1 MEHALKLFEDYTEDK
16 NYSYVNGNIMKI
28 NTTNI
33 LDQYFTKVDVAKE
46 LYEKTK
52 KIISKYEND
61 LNDFTWLEP
70 SAGNG
75 TFYNLLPKNK
85 RLGVDIYP
93 LLPELIKS
101 DYLQFKLP
109 KNNRIIVIG
118 NPPFGHRGVIA
129 LDFINHSKDAEYV
142 CFILPMF
149 YESKGK
155 GSIKYRV
162 KGFNLI
168 HSERLNQ
175 NSFYNP
181 NTNKNVD
188 VKCVFQIWSKN
199 HKSEKN
205 EFSWYNNNGK
215 EPFSDIF
222 KVFTVSLAKNREC
235 GKRWIY
241 DEKADFYIS
250 STFHNQT
257 TIVDTFDEVKYKS
270 GIAVVFTTNNEELK
284 YKLINIFKNT
294 DWSKYGSLATNS
306 CYHLGK
312 SNIFQVVQDNI
323 HLIC

>member
-1 MEHALKLFEDYTEDK
+1 MEYTLKLLEDQKEEK

-28 NTTNI
+28 NTSNI

-52 KIISKYEND
+52 KIISKYEDN

-75 TFYNLLPKNK
+75 TFYNLLPKDK
-85 RLGVDIYP
+85 RLGVDINP
-93 LLPELIKS
+93 LLPEITKS
-101 DYLQFKLP
+101 DYLQFQLP
-109 KNNRIIVIG
+109 NDKRIIVIG

-162 KGFNLI
+162 KGFNLV
-168 HSERLNQ
+168 HSERLKH

-199 HKSEKN
+199 HKLEKN

-215 EPFSDIF
+215 EPFSEIL
-222 KVFTVSLAKNREC
+222 KVYTVSLAKNREC
-235 GKRWIY
+235 GKRWIFN
-241 DEKADFYIS
+241 EKADFYIS

-257 TIVDTFDEVKYKS
+257 TIFDTFDKVKYKS

-284 YKLINIFKNT
+284 NKLINIFKNT
-294 DWSKYGSLATNS
+294 EWSNYGSLATNS

-323 HLIC
+323 HLIY